1 MSVRL
6 PKKPA
11 CTAHIKPQA
20 PPPIIIAS
28 KWVCFVKFAVM
39 AGVSQISEFGKIFI
53 FLITGII
60 MVCLAFFINKLI
72 APHKPKP
79 EKLTSYE
86 CGEEPTGN
94 AWLPFNSRFYV
105 IALIFLLFDVEM
117 VFIFPWATVFGSHEI
132 QAVDH
137 RWGVFS
143 LVEMFIFLGILILG
157 LVYVWVKGD
166 LDWIKPNPIV
176 PVNDARV
183 PLSLYEKLNLEQAQY
198 KVRGFKLEAEPI
210 VMKVSVSTSSE
221 AAQAPIRKPM
231 FKPTFKKP
239 DNGQ

>member
-1 MSVRL
+1 MVE
-6 PKKPA
+6 
-11 CTAHIKPQA
+11 
-20 PPPIIIAS
+20 
-28 KWVCFVKFAVM
+28 
-39 AGVSQISEFGKIFI
+39 VSQISEFGKILI

-60 MVCLAFFINKLI
+60 LVGLIFLLNRLI
-72 APHKPKP
+72 APNNPTP

-132 QAVDH
+132 IAADA
-137 RWGVFS
+137 RWGWFS
-143 LVEMFIFLGILILG
+143 LAEMFIFLGILILG

-166 LDWIKPNPIV
+166 LDWIKPKPAIPATNTNIPT
-176 PVNDARV
+176 
-183 PLSLYEKLNLEQAQY
+183 SLYDQINKEQSVF
-198 KVRGFKLEAEPI
+198 KVRAFALEPVVATAATAP
-210 VMKVSVSTSSE
+210 VAST
-221 AAQAPIRKPM
+221 AGPAPIRKPM

-239 DNGQ
+239 ADE